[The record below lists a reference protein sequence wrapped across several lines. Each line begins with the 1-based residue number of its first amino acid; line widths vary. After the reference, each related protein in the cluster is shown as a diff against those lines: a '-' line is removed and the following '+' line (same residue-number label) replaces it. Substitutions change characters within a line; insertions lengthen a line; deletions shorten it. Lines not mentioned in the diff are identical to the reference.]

1 MPLFFLS
8 KKNIH
13 GDIAH
18 FSFEESRHIR
28 KVYRLK
34 PGDQIKAFDEEGGRY
49 LLTLIEE
56 TSRQV
61 IGQVEERSQ
70 EGENIQKIS
79 VHLGVGI
86 PKGDRLD
93 TILQKS
99 TELGVSE
106 IVPFISSRTVARIPL
121 EKRPVKVE
129 RWQRIVR
136 EAVKQCGAPCI
147 PKVRQILSFQD
158 ALTRYFS
165 SSLKIILYEETFE
178 FTLKKILTERGSVK
192 QVSLLVGPEGGFS
205 RSEVDT
211 AGIHGFTPV
220 GLGRNVLRVETAAI
234 AALAMVHYHFAT
246 L

>member
-13 GDIAH
+13 DTIAH
-18 FSFEESRHIR
+18 FSSEESRHIR

-34 PGDQIKAFDEEGGRY
+34 RGDQVMAFDEDGDRY
-49 LLTLIEE
+49 LVTLVDE

-61 IGQVEERSQ
+61 IGQIKERIKGG
-70 EGENIQKIS
+70 EGIQNISIQ
-79 VHLGVGI
+79 LGVGI

-121 EKRPVKVE
+121 EKRQDRVF

-136 EAVKQCGAPCI
+136 ESVKQCGAPFI
-147 PKVRQILSFQD
+147 PKVRDILSFQD
-158 ALTRYFS
+158 ALSRHFS
-165 SSLKIILYEETFE
+165 SSLKILLYEETFD
-178 FTLKKILTERGSVK
+178 FTLKKILTGKGPVT
-192 QVSLLVGPEGGFS
+192 QLSLLVGPEGGFS
-205 RSEVDT
+205 HREVEL
-211 AGIHGFTPV
+211 AEKHGFTPA
-220 GLGRNVLRVETAAI
+220 GLGKNVLRVETAAI
-234 AALAMVHYHFAT
+234 AALAMIHYHFAT